1 MAEAVLNYGL
11 GDRLSSR
18 LKICSLVSVPAFVLF
33 VAMGLRYCVGFLLC
47 AVLAMGA
54 APVFAGQFAEALAY
68 ALSTRYA
75 PFTDWVSVVDVE
87 LLAGPEGERTWR
99 TAAEI
104 EAARAADALP
114 LAGLRLVL
122 DPGHVGGVW
131 AETEGRHFK
140 IEAADFPVREGELV
154 LEVAR
159 RVREQLAALG
169 AEVTLLREANV
180 PVNPKGPMDYLELA
194 SQQVQAPQ
202 ERSWRAWWEHAAA
215 VRARALHLAVV
226 RGDLMERARLVN
238 QEIQPDA
245 VVSLHINAA
254 AWPAASEA
262 EAGDL
267 RAEARDLRA
276 ESGDLRAE
284 SGEMRAEGGEMRAES
299 GDWRAESGEMKMV
312 EEGESAFCHP
322 PSAIKPQL
330 ELVGSNHLHVL
341 IFGCLSAAE
350 LGSEQQQEAL
360 TTKLLNGSGA
370 EELALGAA
378 LAHALA
384 EATQLPPARYGG
396 TNALILDGGNPYLLA
411 RNLMLLRLIECP
423 VVLLEPYVANS
434 KAVYPRLQSALANR
448 ASGAPLADNDI
459 LLEYADAVVAGVV
472 SRYASGSE

>member
-1 MAEAVLNYGL
+1 
-11 GDRLSSR
+11 
-18 LKICSLVSVPAFVLF
+18 
-33 VAMGLRYCVGFLLC
+33 
-47 AVLAMGA
+47 MGA
-54 APVFAGQFAEALAY
+54 APVSAGQSAEALAY

-75 PFTDWVSVVDVE
+75 PFTDWASVVDVE

-114 LAGLRLVL
+114 LAGLRLAL

-254 AWPAASEA
+254 AWPAAA
-262 EAGDL
+262 E
-267 RAEARDLRA
+267 A

-284 SGEMRAEGGEMRAES
+284 G
-299 GDWRAESGEMKMV
+299 GEMKMV
-312 EEGESAFCHP
+312 EEGESAICHP

-360 TTKLLNGSGA
+360 ATKLLNGSGA
-370 EELALGAA
+370 EELALGTA
-378 LAHALA
+378 LAQALA

-396 TNALILDGGNPYLLA
+396 TNALIVDGGNPYLLA

-434 KAVYPRLQSALANR
+434 TAVYPRLQSALATR
-448 ASGAPLADNDI
+448 ASGAALAGDDI